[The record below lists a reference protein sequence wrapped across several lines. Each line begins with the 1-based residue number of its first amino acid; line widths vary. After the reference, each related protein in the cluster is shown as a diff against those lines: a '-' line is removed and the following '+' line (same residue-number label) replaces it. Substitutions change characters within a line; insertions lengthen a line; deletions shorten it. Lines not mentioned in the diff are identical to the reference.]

1 MPTRRVLLGAGVAG
15 AAVLGGLAYRAW
27 DRGVIE
33 TGDNP
38 AFWPWRDWQGYPS
51 DGSHRALRAA
61 ILAANP
67 HDTQPWQFQA
77 WDNGIVFIANRR
89 RNLGSFDPFRREMHL
104 ALGAAT
110 ENFVIAAK
118 SYGLDTTVQPYNGRL
133 EAEPGNAPVAAVFVG
148 LANSA
153 PGRDKLLPAIPNR
166 HTNRGPYRPDQRVW
180 QSQLDTLTNDASNE
194 LAQIG
199 FVTDSVARAEMGAM
213 IVEATRQII
222 DDRQM
227 SQDSARWIRT
237 SPREIE
243 EHRDGITL
251 DAAGMTP
258 LVTAFGKMLPDLD
271 PGTADRYWFEAT
283 RDVMVPSAPVLG
295 AIFVQ
300 DRLDMKSSIAAG
312 RAWQR
317 LHLGLTAMG
326 LSAQPLNQPV
336 ERIDRDAMRG
346 SANSYGSAL
355 TQLCAM
361 QGEPTFVF
369 RLGYAERA
377 APLSPRRPL
386 GWVLRT

>member
-1 MPTRRVLLGAGVAG
+1 MPSRRFVVGAGLAG
-15 AAVLGGLAYRAW
+15 AAVLGGLFYRAW

-38 AFWPWRDWQGYPS
+38 AYWPWRDWQGYPS

-61 ILAANP
+61 ILAASP

-77 WDNGIVFIANRR
+77 WNDGLVFIANRR

-118 SYGLDTTVQPYNGRL
+118 SFGLDTNVQPYAGRL
-133 EAEPGNAPVAAVFVG
+133 EAEPGNTPVAAVFVG
-148 LANSA
+148 LASGT
-153 PGRDKLLPAIPNR
+153 PGHDKLLSAIPNR
-166 HTNRGPYRPDQRVW
+166 HTNRGPYRRDQRIA
-180 QSQLDTLTNDASNE
+180 QAQLDALAADASND
-194 LAQIG
+194 LAQIA
-199 FVTDSVARAEMGAM
+199 FVTDPVARAEMGAT
-213 IVEATRQII
+213 IVEATRQIV

-237 SPREIE
+237 SPRDIE

-251 DAAGMTP
+251 DASGMSP
-258 LVTAFGKMLPDLD
+258 FVTALGKMLPDVD
-271 PGTADRYWFEAT
+271 PATADGYWLDAT
-283 RDVMVPSAPVLG
+283 RDVMVPTAPVLG

-300 DRLDMKSSIAAG
+300 DRLDMKSAIAAG

-317 LHLGLTAMG
+317 LHLGLTAAG
-326 LSAQPLNQPV
+326 ICAQPLNQPV

-346 SANSYGSAL
+346 RTNSYGSQIA
-355 TQLCAM
+355 QLCAM
-361 QGEPTFVF
+361 DGEPTFVF
-369 RLGYAERA
+369 RLGYSEHD

-386 GWVLRT
+386 GWVLKT